1 MAWLTAYD
9 PTERDGKVL
18 LHYTLIDSRGGRGT
32 ELCTLPG
39 EVRHGRVYALEIG
52 PEIGPSERGKLT
64 IERAD

>member
-18 LHYTLIDSRGGRGT
+18 LHYTLTDPRSGRGT
-32 ELCTLPG
+32 ELCMLPG
-39 EVRHGRVYALEIG
+39 EVRHGRVYALEYG
-52 PEIGPSERGKLT
+52 PEISPSARGELT